1 MYKLFEKFPEASL
14 EYVKSLILSENFTIK
29 LKKSRKTKHGD
40 FSVKKNGL
48 CMITINDDL
57 NQYRFLVTLIHEISH
72 YKAYKKYGPYIKP
85 HGVEWKNIFK
95 NLLLPIIN
103 PKIIPNDILIP
114 LTIYAKNPKASSDT
128 DLNLSLALNRY
139 NINQYDYVFGLS
151 NGSVFKASND
161 RVYVM
166 IKKLRKRYEC
176 MDVLT
181 KKLYLFSPNVKIKEI
196 INEC

>member
-1 MYKLFEKFPEASL
+1 MYKVFEKIPEASS
-14 EYVKSLILSENFTIK
+14 EYVKSLIFSENLTIK

-40 FSVKKNGL
+40 FSIKKNGL

-57 NQYRFLVTLIHEISH
+57 NQYRFLITLIHEISH
-72 YKAYKKYGPYIKP
+72 YIAYMKHGPYIKP

-103 PKIIPNDILIP
+103 PEIIPNDVLKP
-114 LTIYAKNPKASSDT
+114 LAIYAKNPKASSDT

-139 NINQYDYVFGLS
+139 NINQCDYVFKLS
-151 NGSVFKASND
+151 NGSVFKASNE

-176 MDVLT
+176 MDIIT
-181 KKLYLFSPNVKIKEI
+181 KNLYLFSPNVKIKEI
-196 INEC
+196 ISE

>member
-1 MYKLFEKFPEASL
+1 MYKLFEKIPEASS
-14 EYVKSLILSENFTIK
+14 EYVKSLILSENITIK

-57 NQYRFLVTLIHEISH
+57 NQYRFLITLIHEISH
-72 YKAYKKYGPYIKP
+72 YKAYKKYGSQIKP

-103 PKIIPNDILIP
+103 SEVFPNDILRT
-114 LTIYAKNPKASSDT
+114 LAIYAKNPKASSDT

-139 NINQYDYVFGLS
+139 NINQYDYVFSLS

-196 INEC
+196 INE

>member
-1 MYKLFEKFPEASL
+1 MYKVFEKIPEASS
-14 EYVKSLILSENFTIK
+14 EYVKSLIFSENLTIK

-48 CMITINDDL
+48 CVITINDDL
-57 NQYRFLVTLIHEISH
+57 NQYRFLITLIHEISH
-72 YKAYKKYGPYIKP
+72 YIAYMNHGPFIKP

-103 PKIIPNDILIP
+103 PEIIPNDVLKP
-114 LTIYAKNPKASSDT
+114 LAIYAKNPKASSDT

-139 NINQYDYVFGLS
+139 NINQYDYVFSLS
-151 NGSVFKASND
+151 NGSVFKASNE
-161 RVYVM
+161 RVYVI

-176 MDVLT
+176 MDIIT

-196 INEC
+196 ISE

>member
-1 MYKLFEKFPEASL
+1 MYKVFEKIPEASS
-14 EYVKSLILSENFTIK
+14 EYVKSLIFSENLTIK

-57 NQYRFLVTLIHEISH
+57 NQYRFLITLIHEISH
-72 YKAYKKYGPYIKP
+72 YIAYMKHGPYIKP

-103 PKIIPNDILIP
+103 PEIIPNDVLKP
-114 LTIYAKNPKASSDT
+114 LAIYAKNPKASSDT

-139 NINQYDYVFGLS
+139 NINQCDYVFKLS
-151 NGSVFKASND
+151 NGSVFKASNE
-161 RVYVM
+161 RVYVI

-176 MDVLT
+176 MDIIT

-196 INEC
+196 ISE

>member
-1 MYKLFEKFPEASL
+1 MYKLFEKIPEASL
-14 EYVKSLILSENFTIK
+14 EYVKGLILSENITIK
-29 LKKSRKTKHGD
+29 LKKSRKSKHGD
-40 FSVKKNGL
+40 FSVKKNGF

-57 NQYRFLVTLIHEISH
+57 NQYRFLITLIHEISH
-72 YKAYKKYGPYIKP
+72 YKAYKNYGPYIKP

-103 PKIIPNDILIP
+103 SQVFPNDILRT
-114 LTIYAKNPKASSDT
+114 LAIYTKNPKASSDT
-128 DLNLSLALNRY
+128 DLNLSLALNKY
-139 NINQYDYVFGLS
+139 NMNQYDYVFGLS

>member
-1 MYKLFEKFPEASL
+1 MYKVFEKIPDAST
-14 EYVKSLILSENFTIK
+14 EYVKSLIISENITIK

-48 CMITINDDL
+48 CIITINDDL
-57 NQYRFLVTLIHEISH
+57 NQYRFLITLIHEISH
-72 YKAYKKYGPYIKP
+72 YIAYKNYGPHIKP
-85 HGVEWKNIFK
+85 HGVEWKNTFK

-103 PKIIPNDILIP
+103 PEIIPNDILRP
-114 LTIYAKNPKASSDT
+114 LAIYAKNPKASSDT
-128 DLNLSLALNRY
+128 DLNLGLALNRY
-139 NINQYDYVFGLS
+139 NINQCDYVFSLS

-176 MDVLT
+176 MDILT

-196 INEC
+196 ISE

>member
-1 MYKLFEKFPEASL
+1 MYKVFEKIPEASS
-14 EYVKSLILSENFTIK
+14 EYVKSLIFSEKLTIK

-57 NQYRFLVTLIHEISH
+57 NQYRFLITLIHEISH
-72 YKAYKKYGPYIKP
+72 YIAYKNYGPHIKP
-85 HGVEWKNIFK
+85 HGVEWKNTFK

-103 PKIIPNDILIP
+103 PEIIPNDILRP
-114 LTIYAKNPKASSDT
+114 LAIYAKNPKASSDT
-128 DLNLSLALNRY
+128 DLNLGLALNRY
-139 NINQYDYVFGLS
+139 NINQCDYVFSLS

-181 KKLYLFSPNVKIKEI
+181 KKLYLFSPNVKINEI
-196 INEC
+196 NNEC

>member
-1 MYKLFEKFPEASL
+1 MYKVFEKIPEASS
-14 EYVKSLILSENFTIK
+14 EYVKSLIFSENLTIK

-57 NQYRFLVTLIHEISH
+57 NQYRFLITLIHEISH
-72 YKAYKKYGPYIKP
+72 YIAYMNHGPFIKP

-103 PKIIPNDILIP
+103 PEIIPNDVLKP
-114 LTIYAKNPKASSDT
+114 LAIYAKNPKASSDT

-139 NINQYDYVFGLS
+139 NINQCDYVFNLP
-151 NGSVFKASND
+151 NGSVFKASNE

-176 MDVLT
+176 MDIIT

-196 INEC
+196 ISE

>member
-1 MYKLFEKFPEASL
+1 MYKVFEKIPEASS
-14 EYVKSLILSENFTIK
+14 EYVKSLIFSENLTIK

-57 NQYRFLVTLIHEISH
+57 NQYRFLITLIHEISH
-72 YKAYKKYGPYIKP
+72 YIAYMNHGPYIKP

-103 PKIIPNDILIP
+103 PEIIPNDVLKP
-114 LTIYAKNPKASSDT
+114 LAIYAKNPKASSDT

-196 INEC
+196 ISE

>member
-1 MYKLFEKFPEASL
+1 MYKVFEKIPEASS
-14 EYVKSLILSENFTIK
+14 EYVKSLIFSENLTIK

-48 CMITINDDL
+48 CIITINDDL
-57 NQYRFLVTLIHEISH
+57 NQYRFLITLIHEISH
-72 YKAYKKYGPYIKP
+72 YIAYMNHGPYIKP

-95 NLLLPIIN
+95 NLLLPVIN
-103 PKIIPNDILIP
+103 SEVFPNDILRT
-114 LTIYAKNPKASSDT
+114 LAIYAKNPKASSDT

-139 NINQYDYVFGLS
+139 NINQNNYVLSLS

-176 MDVLT
+176 MDIIT

-196 INEC
+196 ISE

>member
-1 MYKLFEKFPEASL
+1 MYKLFEKIPEASL
-14 EYVKSLILSENFTIK
+14 EYIKSLILSENITIK

-57 NQYRFLVTLIHEISH
+57 NQYRFLITLIHEISH
-72 YKAYKKYGPYIKP
+72 YKAYKNYGSYIKP
-85 HGVEWKNIFK
+85 HGVEWKKIFK

-103 PKIIPNDILIP
+103 SEVFPNDILRT
-114 LTIYAKNPKASSDT
+114 LAKYAKNPKASSDT
-128 DLNLSLALNRY
+128 DLNLSLALNKY
-139 NINQYDYVFGLS
+139 NMNQYDYVFGLS

-176 MDVLT
+176 MDILT

-196 INEC
+196 INE

>member
-1 MYKLFEKFPEASL
+1 MYKLFEKIPEASS
-14 EYVKSLILSENFTIK
+14 EYVKSLIFSENLTIK

-57 NQYRFLVTLIHEISH
+57 NQYRFLITLIHEISH
-72 YKAYKKYGPYIKP
+72 YKAYKKYGSQIKP

-103 PKIIPNDILIP
+103 PEIFPNYVLRP
-114 LTIYAKNPKASSDT
+114 LAIYAKNPKASSDT

-139 NINQYDYVFGLS
+139 NINQYDYVLSLS

-196 INEC
+196 INE

>member
-1 MYKLFEKFPEASL
+1 MYKLFEKIPEASL
-14 EYVKSLILSENFTIK
+14 EYVKSLILSENITIK

-57 NQYRFLVTLIHEISH
+57 NQYRFLITLIHEISH
-72 YKAYKKYGPYIKP
+72 YKAYEKYGPYIKP

-103 PKIIPNDILIP
+103 SEVFPNDILRT
-114 LTIYAKNPKASSDT
+114 LAIYAKNPKASSDT

-139 NINQYDYVFGLS
+139 NINQNNYVLSLS

-196 INEC
+196 INE

>member
-1 MYKLFEKFPEASL
+1 MYKLFEKIPEASL
-14 EYVKSLILSENFTIK
+14 EYVKSLILSENITIK

-48 CMITINDDL
+48 CIITINDDL
-57 NQYRFLVTLIHEISH
+57 NQYRFLITLIHEISH
-72 YKAYKKYGPYIKP
+72 YMAYKNYGPYIKP

-103 PKIIPNDILIP
+103 PEIIPNDVLKP
-114 LTIYAKNPKASSDT
+114 LAIYAKNPKASSDT

-139 NINQYDYVFGLS
+139 NINQCDYVINLS
-151 NGSVFKASND
+151 NGSVFKASNE

-196 INEC
+196 ISE

>member
-1 MYKLFEKFPEASL
+1 MYKLFKKIPEASL
-14 EYVKSLILSENFTIK
+14 EYVKSLILSENITIK

-57 NQYRFLVTLIHEISH
+57 NEYRFLITLIHEISH
-72 YKAYKKYGPYIKP
+72 YIAYKNYGSYIKP

-103 PKIIPNDILIP
+103 SEVFPNDILRT
-114 LTIYAKNPKASSDT
+114 LAIYAKNPKASSDT
-128 DLNLSLALNRY
+128 DLNLSLALNKY
-139 NINQYDYVFGLS
+139 NMNQYDYVFGLS

-166 IKKLRKRYEC
+166 IKKLKKRYEC

-196 INEC
+196 INEY

>member
-1 MYKLFEKFPEASL
+1 MYKVFEKIPEASS
-14 EYVKSLILSENFTIK
+14 EYVKSLIFSENLTIK

-57 NQYRFLVTLIHEISH
+57 NQYRFLITLIHEISH
-72 YKAYKKYGPYIKP
+72 YKAYEKYGPYIKP

-103 PKIIPNDILIP
+103 SEVFPNDILRT
-114 LTIYAKNPKASSDT
+114 LAIYAKNPKASSDT
-128 DLNLSLALNRY
+128 DLNLSLALNKY
-139 NINQYDYVFGLS
+139 NMNQYDYVFGLS

-161 RVYVM
+161 RVYLM

-196 INEC
+196 INE

>member
-1 MYKLFEKFPEASL
+1 MYKLFEKIPEASI
-14 EYVKSLILSENFTIK
+14 EYVKSLILSENIVIK

-40 FSVKKNGL
+40 FSVKKNGS
-48 CMITINDDL
+48 CMITINDNL
-57 NQYRFLVTLIHEISH
+57 NQYRFLITLIHEISH
-72 YKAYKKYGPYIKP
+72 YKAYKNYGPYIKP

-103 PKIIPNDILIP
+103 SEVFPSDILGA
-114 LTIYAKNPKASSDT
+114 LAIYAKNPKASSDT

-139 NINQYDYVFGLS
+139 NTNQYDYVFGLS

-176 MDVLT
+176 VDVLT
-181 KKLYLFSPNVKIKEI
+181 KKLYLFSPNLSINQI
-196 INEC
+196 INE

>member
-1 MYKLFEKFPEASL
+1 MYKLFEKIPEASL
-14 EYVKSLILSENFTIK
+14 EYVKSLILSENITIK

-57 NQYRFLVTLIHEISH
+57 NQYRFLITLIHEISH
-72 YKAYKKYGPYIKP
+72 YKAYEKYGPYIKP

-103 PKIIPNDILIP
+103 SEVFPNDILRT
-114 LTIYAKNPKASSDT
+114 LAIYAKNPKASSDT
-128 DLNLSLALNRY
+128 DLNLSLALNKY
-139 NINQYDYVFGLS
+139 NMNQYDYVFGLS

-196 INEC
+196 INE

>member
-1 MYKLFEKFPEASL
+1 MYKVFEKIPEASS
-14 EYVKSLILSENFTIK
+14 EYVKSLIFSENLTIK

-48 CMITINDDL
+48 CIITINDDL
-57 NQYRFLVTLIHEISH
+57 NQYRFLITLIHEISH
-72 YKAYKKYGPYIKP
+72 YIAYMNYGPYIKP

-103 PKIIPNDILIP
+103 PEIIPNDVLKP
-114 LTIYAKNPKASSDT
+114 LAIYAKNPKASSDT
-128 DLNLSLALNRY
+128 DINLSLALNRY
-139 NINQYDYVFGLS
+139 NINQYDYVFNLS
-151 NGSVFKASND
+151 NGSVFKASNE

-176 MDVLT
+176 MDIIT
-181 KKLYLFSPNVKIKEI
+181 KKLYLFSPNVKIKELI
-196 INEC
+196 SE

>member
-1 MYKLFEKFPEASL
+1 MYKLFEKIPDAST
-14 EYVKSLILSENFTIK
+14 EYVKSLIISENITIK

-48 CMITINDDL
+48 CIITINDDL
-57 NQYRFLVTLIHEISH
+57 NQYRFLITLIHEISH
-72 YKAYKKYGPYIKP
+72 YIAYMNYGPFIKP

-103 PKIIPNDILIP
+103 PEIIPNDVLKP
-114 LTIYAKNPKASSDT
+114 LAIYAKNPKASSDT

-139 NINQYDYVFGLS
+139 NINQCDYVFSLS

-176 MDVLT
+176 MDIIT

-196 INEC
+196 ISE

>member
-1 MYKLFEKFPEASL
+1 MYKVFEKIPEASS
-14 EYVKSLILSENFTIK
+14 EYVKSLIFSENLTIK

-48 CMITINDDL
+48 RMITINDDL
-57 NQYRFLVTLIHEISH
+57 NQYRFLITLIHEISH
-72 YKAYKKYGPYIKP
+72 YIAYKNYGPHIKP
-85 HGVEWKNIFK
+85 HGVEWKNTFK

-103 PKIIPNDILIP
+103 PEIIPNDILRP
-114 LTIYAKNPKASSDT
+114 LAIYAKNPKASSDT
-128 DLNLSLALNRY
+128 DLNLGLALNRY
-139 NINQYDYVFGLS
+139 NINQCDYVFSLS

-176 MDVLT
+176 MDILT
-181 KKLYLFSPNVKIKEI
+181 KKLYLFSPNLKIKEI
-196 INEC
+196 ISE

>member
-1 MYKLFEKFPEASL
+1 MYKLFEKIPEASL
-14 EYVKSLILSENFTIK
+14 EYVKSLILSENITIK

-57 NQYRFLVTLIHEISH
+57 NQYRFLITLIHEISH
-72 YKAYKKYGPYIKP
+72 YIAYMNHGPFIKP

-103 PKIIPNDILIP
+103 PEIIPNDVLKP
-114 LTIYAKNPKASSDT
+114 LAIYAKNPKASSDT

-139 NINQYDYVFGLS
+139 NIHQCDYVFNLS
-151 NGSVFKASND
+151 NGSVFKASNE
-161 RVYVM
+161 RVYVI

-176 MDVLT
+176 MDIIT

-196 INEC
+196 ISE

>member
-1 MYKLFEKFPEASL
+1 MYKVFEKIPEASS
-14 EYVKSLILSENFTIK
+14 EYVKSLIFSENLTIK

-40 FSVKKNGL
+40 FSIKKNGL

-57 NQYRFLVTLIHEISH
+57 NQYRFLITLIHEISH
-72 YKAYKKYGPYIKP
+72 YIAYMKHGPYIKP

-103 PKIIPNDILIP
+103 PEIIPNDVLKP
-114 LTIYAKNPKASSDT
+114 LAIYAKNPKASSDT
-128 DLNLSLALNRY
+128 DLSLSLALNRY
-139 NINQYDYVFGLS
+139 NMNQFDYVFNLS
-151 NGSVFKASND
+151 NGSVFKASNE
-161 RVYVM
+161 RVYVI

-176 MDVLT
+176 MDIIT

-196 INEC
+196 ISE

>member
-1 MYKLFEKFPEASL
+1 MYKLFEKIPEASL
-14 EYVKSLILSENFTIK
+14 EYVKSLILSENITIK

-57 NQYRFLVTLIHEISH
+57 NQYRFLITLIHEISH
-72 YKAYKKYGPYIKP
+72 YKAYEKYGPYIKP

-103 PKIIPNDILIP
+103 SEVFPNDILRT
-114 LTIYAKNPKASSDT
+114 LAIYAKNPKASSDT

>member
-1 MYKLFEKFPEASL
+1 MYKLFEKIPEASL
-14 EYVKSLILSENFTIK
+14 EYVKSLILSENITIK

-57 NQYRFLVTLIHEISH
+57 NQYRFLITLIHEISH
-72 YKAYKKYGPYIKP
+72 YKAYKKYGRYIKP

-103 PKIIPNDILIP
+103 PEIIPNDILRP
-114 LTIYAKNPKASSDT
+114 LAIYAKNPKASSDT

-139 NINQYDYVFGLS
+139 NINQNDYVFSLS

>member
-1 MYKLFEKFPEASL
+1 MYKLFEKIPEASL
-14 EYVKSLILSENFTIK
+14 EYVKSLILSENITIK

-57 NQYRFLVTLIHEISH
+57 NQYRFLITLIHEISH
-72 YKAYKKYGPYIKP
+72 YKAYKKYGSQIKP

-103 PKIIPNDILIP
+103 SAVFPNDILRS
-114 LTIYAKNPKASSDT
+114 LAFYAKNPKASSDT

-139 NINQYDYVFGLS
+139 NVNQHDYIFNLS

-161 RVYVM
+161 RVYLI

-181 KKLYLFSPNVKIKEI
+181 KKLYLFSPNVKIKEV

>member
-1 MYKLFEKFPEASL
+1 MYKVFEKIPEASS
-14 EYVKSLILSENFTIK
+14 EYVKSLIFSENLTIK

-48 CMITINDDL
+48 CIITINDDL
-57 NQYRFLVTLIHEISH
+57 NQYRFLITLIHEISH
-72 YKAYKKYGPYIKP
+72 YIAYKNYGPYIKP

-103 PKIIPNDILIP
+103 PEIIPNDVLKP
-114 LTIYAKNPKASSDT
+114 LAIYTKNPKASSDT

-139 NINQYDYVFGLS
+139 NINQCDYVFNLS

-166 IKKLRKRYEC
+166 MKKLRKRYEC

-196 INEC
+196 IDEC

>member
-1 MYKLFEKFPEASL
+1 MYKLFEKIPEASL
-14 EYVKSLILSENFTIK
+14 EYVKSLILSENITIK

-57 NQYRFLVTLIHEISH
+57 NQYRFLITLIHEISH
-72 YKAYKKYGPYIKP
+72 YKAYEKYGPYIKP

-103 PKIIPNDILIP
+103 SEVFPNDILRT
-114 LTIYAKNPKASSDT
+114 LAIYAKNPKASSDT

-139 NINQYDYVFGLS
+139 NINQNNYVLSLS

>member
-1 MYKLFEKFPEASL
+1 MYKLLEKIPEASL
-14 EYVKSLILSENFTIK
+14 EYVKSLILSENITIK

-40 FSVKKNGL
+40 FSVKKNGF

-57 NQYRFLVTLIHEISH
+57 NQYRFLITLIHEISH
-72 YKAYKKYGPYIKP
+72 YKAYEKYGPYIKP

-103 PKIIPNDILIP
+103 SEVFPNDILRT
-114 LTIYAKNPKASSDT
+114 LAIYTKNPKASSDT

>member
-1 MYKLFEKFPEASL
+1 MYKLFEKIPQASL
-14 EYVKSLILSENFTIK
+14 GYVKSLILSENITIK

-48 CMITINDDL
+48 CIITINDDL
-57 NQYRFLVTLIHEISH
+57 NQYRFLITLIHEISH
-72 YKAYKKYGPYIKP
+72 YIAYKNYGPNIKP

-103 PKIIPNDILIP
+103 PEIIPNDILRP
-114 LTIYAKNPKASSDT
+114 LAIYAKNPKASSDT
-128 DLNLSLALNRY
+128 DLNLGLALNRY
-139 NINQYDYVFGLS
+139 NINQCDYVFSLS

-161 RVYVM
+161 RVYIM